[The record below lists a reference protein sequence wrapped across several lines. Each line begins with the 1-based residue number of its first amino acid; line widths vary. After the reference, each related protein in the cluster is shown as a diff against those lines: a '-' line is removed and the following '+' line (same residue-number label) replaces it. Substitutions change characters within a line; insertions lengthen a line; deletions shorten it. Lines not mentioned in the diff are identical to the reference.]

1 MSNRPFLSGV
11 ETADM
16 IVSSVGLVRSR
27 TVVSSP
33 LKVTELASLPD
44 NSVISG
50 CSPTNFSLG
59 AVFKILG
66 MTNFLISSLGFSYLV
81 ILVLCIVELV
91 LRILFNVCYKNK
103 AMLIL

>member
-50 CSPTNFSLG
+50 CSPTYFSLG
-59 AVFKILG
+59 VVFMILAMENSLVTTVG
-66 MTNFLISSLGFSYLV
+66 LSHLMLLVSDIVGLFLF
-81 ILVLCIVELV
+81 
-91 LRILFNVCYKNK
+91 
-103 AMLIL
+103 